1 MKADDMKADDM
12 KTKTPP
18 MQSLFPYTDPR
29 GVTTPRGRIRNL
41 EVLYNGG
48 GQADDTGW
56 SLARM
61 LWDGEDALGIRW
73 NGGSEGDSKGQPT
86 SRGYPTWYILPQEVM
101 DVLQKDRKKAHEA
114 LDELLD
120 VIYKK

>member
-1 MKADDMKADDM
+1 M
-12 KTKTPP
+12 KTKTDDSKTKRVN
-18 MQSLFPYTDPR
+18 MQSTFPYTDPR

-48 GQADDTGW
+48 AQDDDSGW

-61 LWDGEDALGIRW
+61 LWDGEEALGIRW

-86 SRGYPTWYILPQEVM
+86 SRGYPTWYILPQEIM
-101 DVLQKDRKKAHEA
+101 DVFQKDRTKAIEA
-114 LDELLD
+114 LDELRGL
-120 VIYKK
+120 IYRD